1 MQKKAISGRAIG
13 HYILRNMIYIL
24 CVVLLVLPS
33 LFSDTYLNSDSLTI
47 LLKNIAMWGTMAI
60 GVCFV
65 ILLGC
70 NDLSVGMNVSMM
82 TVIAVLIGNK
92 VNSLFV
98 VVPAIM
104 IAGIC
109 AGLLNGFLV
118 GKLGMNPWITTL
130 GTQMVFKGVGL
141 LLSNGSPIFNYNV
154 KLLAFY
160 EMQVVDLGIFTI
172 TLPMVVMLVLLLAT
186 AYILKYTRFGQCV
199 YVVGGNKEAAQ
210 LSGINATRVTIICY
224 AISGFCASIAALMVC
239 SLNSSGNGA
248 IGERYSLQ
256 TVAACVLGGIHM
268 NGGYGNT
275 LRAVLGVMAYQLI
288 TKVLYLVDASMA
300 NLQVGIIGVI
310 LLIFMLL
317 DQISSRVGK
326 PTSAN

>member
-1 MQKKAISGRAIG
+1 MQKITISRRAIG
-13 HYILRNMIYIL
+13 SSILRNMIYIL
-24 CVVLLVLPS
+24 CVALLVLPS

-92 VNSLFV
+92 IQSMFV

-104 IAGIC
+104 IVGIC
-109 AGLLNGFLV
+109 TGLLNGFLV
-118 GKLGMNPWITTL
+118 GGLKMNPWITTL
-130 GTQMVFKGVGL
+130 GTQMVFKGAGL
-141 LLSNGSPIFNYNV
+141 LLSNGSPIFNNN
-154 KLLAFY
+154 KTLLAFY
-160 EMQVVDLGIFTI
+160 EYKVVDFGIFTV
-172 TLPMVVMLVLLLAT
+172 TLPMVVMVFLLLIT
-186 AYILKYTRFGQCV
+186 SYILKYTRFGQCV

-210 LSGINATRVTIICY
+210 LSGINTTCITVACY

-317 DQISSRVGK
+317 DQISSRAGNS
-326 PTSAN
+326 TSAA